1 MAIKHRVLV
10 IFKYDWSSST
20 GFIAESKSQ
29 ERPSMIMIT
38 DPLQSQDLSQ
48 GRKTPGVGNLI

>member
-1 MAIKHRVLV
+1 MKHHEQV
-10 IFKYDWSSST
+10 ILKHGWSNST